1 MDKKYNV
8 AVVGATG
15 NVGREILQILAERDF
30 PVENLYCLASK
41 KSKGKKLEFKQGEV
55 IVESLDDFDFTK
67 AHIGL
72 FSPGSEV
79 SSKLAPI
86 ASSKGCVV
94 IDNTS
99 YFRMHKDIP
108 LIVPEVNGKELENF
122 FNIENKNKIISN
134 PNCSTIQMVAAL
146 KPLHDLSKIK
156 RVVVSTYQSVSG
168 KGKSAMDE
176 LFEQTKGIYVNRPI
190 EKNNFTKQIAFN
202 VIPHCD
208 DFLDNGNT

>member
-1 MDKKYNV
+1 MRNLYKKFL
-8 AVVGATG
+8 
-15 NVGREILQILAERDF
+15 EERDF
-30 PVENLYCLASK
+30 PVENLYCLASE

-79 SSKLAPI
+79 SSKFAPI

-122 FNIENKNKIISN
+122 FKTLIDLTIFKYTDSFKIGISVGVLRD
-134 PNCSTIQMVAAL
+134 PF
-146 KPLHDLSKIK
+146 
-156 RVVVSTYQSVSG
+156 G
-168 KGKSAMDE
+168 E
-176 LFEQTKGIYVNRPI
+176 
-190 EKNNFTKQIAFN
+190 
-202 VIPHCD
+202 
-208 DFLDNGNT
+208 